1 MTETLFSNSKFDL
14 LKRIITALF
23 LILPFST
30 VVAQDKN
37 DDASTFKGTAS
48 YYANHFEGQKTS
60 NGETFSQKALT
71 AASNFFKLNTFV
83 RVTNLLNNETVI
95 VKITDRMHPK
105 MAKKG
110 RVVDL
115 SLTAAKE
122 IKMLGNGLAKVLVE
136 LVPSMHKK

>member
-1 MTETLFSNSKFDL
+1 MFL
-14 LKRIITALF
+14 LSPLSLLAQEKK
-23 LILPFST
+23 ST
-30 VVAQDKN
+30 SFN
-37 DDASTFKGTAS
+37 GTAS

-60 NGETFSQKALT
+60 NGETFTQKALT

-83 RVTNLLNNETVI
+83 RVTNVINNETVI
-95 VKITDRMHPK
+95 VKITDRMHPR

-122 IKMLGNGLAKVLVE
+122 IKILGQGLAKVIVE
-136 LVPSMHKK
+136 LLPTGSLISHSSTK

>member
-1 MTETLFSNSKFDL
+1 

-23 LILPFST
+23 LILPFT
-30 VVAQDKN
+30 ATFAQDKN
-37 DDASTFKGTAS
+37 DNTTFKGTAS
-48 YYANHFEGQKTS
+48 FYGNHFEGQKTS

-95 VKITDRMHPK
+95 VKITDRMHPR

-122 IKMLGNGLAKVLVE
+122 IKMISNGLAKVLVE
-136 LVPSMHKK
+136 LVPVSYKK